1 MPYTPT
7 IWRDKR
13 AGGTMINAESLNKIE
28 NGIKAATDLAELVA
42 PVGCIMIWAG
52 TGVPEGWY
60 LCDGRSLSRALYPKL
75 FSAIGV
81 VYGSSSQST
90 FSLPNLRERV
100 PVGRG
105 INGTFGTLGSTGG
118 TEKHQLSVAEMP
130 NHGHGATSGGRSLGM
145 WKTNAGGGSQWEL
158 LSTSGASQVS
168 GFEIGNA
175 GGNQPHNNLQ
185 PYIVVNYIIK
195 AA

>member
-42 PVGCIMIWAG
+42 PVGCIMAWAG
-52 TGVPEGWY
+52 TGVPEGWL
-60 LCDGRSLSRALYPKL
+60 LCDGRSLSRASYPKL

-81 VYGSSSQST
+81 VYGSSSQT
-90 FSLPNLRERV
+90 MFSLPDMRTRV
-100 PVGRG
+100 PVGR
-105 INGTFGTLGSTGG
+105 NPTGTFATLGAKGGSERHTLTTAEIPAHNHNATTGG
-118 TEKHQLSVAEMP
+118 RNM
-130 NHGHGATSGGRSLGM
+130 GM
-145 WKTNAGGGSQWEL
+145 WKTNSSGGSQWEL

-168 GFEIGNA
+168 GFEISNT
-175 GGNQPHNNLQ
+175 GGGQSHNNLQ